1 MPSVEPQTTTCLR
14 GADTSYAALQAH
26 RASGQTTRCLPRR
39 LLRDSTCGTI
49 GLALAFLMGCGE
61 AYAAPAAGGF
71 GSSPSTL
78 AFFGVV
84 LVLTLAVCV
93 WAARFSKSTDEYL
106 TAGSSITAT
115 QNGFAIAGDYMS
127 AGAILGLTGA
137 VYASGA
143 DGLFLAATYLASWPI
158 VLCLIAEPLRKLGR
172 YSLADVLAQRL
183 KERPIRIVSA
193 VCSLVIICFY
203 LVAQLV
209 GAGELISLLI
219 GIPYRWAVLVAG
231 GLMIAFVNFGGMRG
245 ATWVQIV
252 KAVLLLGTGFIL
264 TILCLWRFGFN
275 LVSMLHEA
283 AAVRPAGTHLLNI
296 QGFAKDPF
304 ATTSLAIGLL
314 FGTAGLPH
322 ILMRFFTVA
331 DQRAARLSV
340 FYATCLIGLFFVML
354 LPIGFGS
361 ISILHSSPAHL
372 TADGAVRGGSNM
384 VAINLADILGGDPL
398 MGFISAIAF
407 ATILA
412 VVSGLLIAGA
422 SATTNDLISGI
433 RKRPLDERS
442 RLTVIRITGIVIG
455 VMAVFLA
462 ILFEG
467 QNVAYLIAL
476 ATSIAA
482 SANFPLLIL
491 SIYWPGLTTT
501 GAMAGATF
509 GLVSSVT
516 LTVLA
521 PTIWSKVLGMGPA
534 IFPYDSPALLTVPC
548 TFLVIMLVSM
558 ADTRTTAKTSAEPIG

>member
-1 MPSVEPQTTTCLR
+1 MPSDEPQTATSLSGT
-14 GADTSYAALQAH
+14 DTSHASLQVRCAPVRAARYSPRRPLRIFSCGIAGLACSFLIGCGQAH
-26 RASGQTTRCLPRR
+26 
-39 LLRDSTCGTI
+39 
-49 GLALAFLMGCGE
+49 
-61 AYAAPAAGGF
+61 AAPAAGGF

-78 AFFGVV
+78 AFFAIVFA
-84 LVLTLAVCV
+84 LTLAVCV

-106 TAGSSITAT
+106 TAASSITAT

-137 VYASGA
+137 VYSSGA
-143 DGLFLAATYLASWPI
+143 DGLFLAATYLVSWPI
-158 VLCLIAEPLRKLGR
+158 VLCLIAEPLRRLGR
-172 YSLADVLAQRL
+172 YSLADVLTYRL
-183 KERPIRIVSA
+183 NERSIRIASA

-209 GAGELISLLI
+209 GAGELIGLLL
-219 GIPYRWAVLVAG
+219 GIPYRWAVCVAG
-231 GLMIAFVNFGGMRG
+231 LLMIAFVNFGGMRG

-252 KAVLLLGTGFIL
+252 KAALLLGTGVVL
-264 TILCLWRFGFN
+264 TVLCLWRFDFN
-275 LVSMLHEA
+275 LVRMLQEA
-283 AAVRPAGTHLLNI
+283 AAVHPAGEHLLNI
-296 QGFAKDPF
+296 QGFAKDPL
-304 ATTSLAIGLL
+304 ATVSLAIGLL

-322 ILMRFFTVA
+322 ILMRFFTVP

-340 FYATCLIGLFFVML
+340 FYATCLIGFFFLML

-372 TADGAVRGGSNM
+372 TANGAVRGGSNM

-398 MGFISAIAF
+398 MGFISAVAF

-422 SATTNDLISGI
+422 STTTNDLISGI
-433 RKRPLDERS
+433 RKRALDERS
-442 RLTVIRITGIVIG
+442 RLIIVRTTGAVLG
-455 VMAVFLA
+455 VMAVLLA
-462 ILFEG
+462 IVFEG

-482 SANFPLLIL
+482 SANFPLLML
-491 SIYWPGLTTT
+491 SIYWPGLTTL
-501 GAMAGATF
+501 GALAGAIF
-509 GLVSSVT
+509 GLVSSVA

-534 IFPYDSPALLTVPC
+534 LFPYDSPAVLTVPS
-548 TFLVIMLVSM
+548 TFLVIILVSM
-558 ADTRTTAKTSAEPIG
+558 ATRRTPAKVSAELIG